1 MLLQLLRFS
10 STILNQLV
18 LFTFPKCDNKNA
30 VIKVILTFENLMF
43 HNLVNVVDF
52 HYVSSNVKEVAQ
64 INLATLP
71 DLLID

>member
-1 MLLQLLRFS
+1 
-10 STILNQLV
+10 
-18 LFTFPKCDNKNA
+18 
-30 VIKVILTFENLMF
+30 MF

-52 HYVSSNVKEVAQ
+52 HYVSSNAKEVAQ

>member
-1 MLLQLLRFS
+1 
-10 STILNQLV
+10 
-18 LFTFPKCDNKNA
+18 
-30 VIKVILTFENLMF
+30 MF